1 MIQTPADCLSDLLE
15 HQMTV
20 AWVFDGALGHA
31 KGACKCD
38 NLGTKPVQSS
48 TAAFQLRLAIDF
60 MVLQI
65 PRDPLV
71 RLESR
76 CPEGESHATDAVG
89 RATFCEVWWM
99 CASDVRCG
107 TTQHDIPMWIAAVAH
122 RRGGERR
129 HAVELMERK
138 VPPAGQASFWT
149 GPLADHDQWT
159 HFELATPC
167 SMGMT
172 TLGSLLDLACL

>member
-1 MIQTPADCLSDLLE
+1 
-15 HQMTV
+15 MTV

-31 KGACKCD
+31 KGACKRD

-60 MVLQI
+60 MVLQAPGTRWRAWNPGV
-65 PRDPLV
+65 PRENLMQ
-71 RLESR
+71 SM
-76 CPEGESHATDAVG
+76 HVG

-129 HAVELMERK
+129 HALELMERK
-138 VPPAGQASFWT
+138 VPPARPHS
-149 GPLADHDQWT
+149 GPDCW
-159 HFELATPC
+159 P
-167 SMGMT
+167 T
-172 TLGSLLDLACL
+172 TINGRISNWRHHARWA